1 MNAYQRT
8 TKLGRLRSTEAETS
22 SDPSD
27 GPRARLLSNA
37 RCLTEGVDVPAL
49 DAVAFLAPKRSDI
62 DIVQAVGR
70 VMRTAPQ
77 KTVGYV
83 VLPVLVPEGKLM
95 KSAEVLEGSDFKQVF
110 RVLRALRSH
119 DERLDVTVNSLNSA
133 LHKLPLRI
141 LDRTCPYDGAE
152 AVQQQLA
159 LDDVLAQKVAS
170 AVVEFV
176 GDRQYWPSWGR
187 RTADVCRLVRSHLDA
202 EAAAKPEVREALA
215 GFARAMADTAIPSF
229 TEADARE
236 MISQHVVTMPVF
248 DAFFAENRFAKQNP
262 VSRHIDGLLAQL
274 AAAGVRFDRRVES
287 LRGNYERITAG
298 LSEAS
303 SEEKLDRLRQVYE
316 GFFKAA
322 IPDVVERLGIVYTP
336 LPLVDFVLRSVDAV
350 CRAEFGRGIGAEGV
364 TVMDPFVGTGTFPA
378 RLFTLRRADGEW
390 LVADSDVARK
400 YHSEIWAR
408 DLVMLAYYIAALK
421 IEESAAERG
430 VFEESRYESFPGIA
444 LVDTFASETPNMKSQ
459 RDRYHQEAMAW
470 GAVPPEN
477 STRARTQETAPIKVI
492 VGNPP
497 WSAGQKSSGDDNPRD
512 DYEEIAQRV
521 RETYG
526 AKQAAVTGGSGG
538 GKSAG
543 NLYVQAFRW
552 ATDRLASPDGN
563 PENEGW
569 IVAFVHPNSLIT
581 ATSLAG
587 MRAALRDEFTG
598 LYVMNLR
605 GDAYKSGEEFKREGE
620 KIFGSGSRNGVQI
633 TVLVRNPT
641 LAADNPAVLHYAEVP
656 EGLSRDQKFEWLET
670 LGDVTSHELTE
681 VPVNER
687 HDWVNI
693 GDGSFD
699 QLLPVCDINKKATRI
714 AVRHHA
720 LGVATNCDTYVY
732 SFSRDDLID
741 RVQRLIAAYEE
752 ARRAVHAELWSGPPD
767 RRVIAERIDEWSDN
781 YRLEEIKWTDMLKQ
795 SLRKGEVIEFDPA
808 RIREALY
815 RPFTKLWLY
824 EDHRILTAVKTVSAM
839 FSNSES
845 HTHTH
850 THTHSRER
858 RFSSPARTTW
868 PSPEQSRPPLSP
880 TSTPSQ
886 PDKPPESSRGGDHD
900 LGNIKHA
907 LSSTR
912 DSGAAGSG
920 GDQGIAADAGIAEAI
935 IVTSPSN
942 RTRFA
947 TLAAGIP
954 PDLHAVDPAGRVAT
968 RLKR

>member
-1 MNAYQRT
+1 M
-8 TKLGRLRSTEAETS
+8 
-22 SDPSD
+22 
-27 GPRARLLSNA
+27 SNA

-70 VMRTAPQ
+70 VMRTAPG

-119 DERLDVTVNSLNSA
+119 DERLDVTVNSINSA
-133 LHKLPLRI
+133 LHNLPLRV
-141 LDRTCPYDGAE
+141 LDRTHPYDGAE

-159 LDDVLAQKVAS
+159 LDEVLAQKVAS

-187 RTADVCRLVRSHLDA
+187 RTADVCRLVRRHLDA
-202 EAAAKPEVREALA
+202 EAADKPEVREALA
-215 GFARAMADTAIPSF
+215 GFARAMAETAIPSF
-229 TEADARE
+229 TEADAPE
-236 MISQHVVTMPVF
+236 MIAQHVVTMPVF

-262 VSRHIDGLLAQL
+262 VSRHIDSLLTRL
-274 AAAGVRFDRRVES
+274 AAAGVSFDRRIEA

-378 RLFTLRRADGEW
+378 RLFTLRRADGTP
-390 LVADSDVARK
+390 LVADADVARK
-400 YHSEIWAR
+400 YHHEVQAK

-430 VFEESRYESFPGIA
+430 VFEESRYEPFPGIA
-444 LVDTFASETPNMKSQ
+444 LADTFASGTPAMRSQ
-459 RDRYHQEAMAW
+459 RDRYAQQVMAV
-470 GAVPPEN
+470 GAPVPEN
-477 STRARTQETAPIKVI
+477 SDRARTQETTPIKVI

-552 ATDRLASPDGN
+552 ATDRLASPDGK
-563 PENEGW
+563 PDNEGW
-569 IVAFVHPNSLIT
+569 IVAFVHPHSLIT
-581 ATSLAG
+581 APSLTG
-587 MRAALRDEFTG
+587 MRAALREEFTDI
-598 LYVMNLR
+598 YVVNLR
-605 GDAYKSGEEFKREGE
+605 GDAYKSGEERRREGDG
-620 KIFGSGSRNGVQI
+620 IFGYGSRNGVQI
-633 TVLVRNPT
+633 TVLVRNPD
-641 LAADNPAVLHYAEVP
+641 LGENKSASLYYAEVP
-656 EGLSRDQKFEWLET
+656 DYFTSDEKFEWLKE
-670 LGDVTSHELTE
+670 LSDVTSDELTE

-699 QLLPVCDINKKATRI
+699 QLLPVCDIDKKATRI
-714 AVRHHA
+714 AVRDHA

-732 SFSRDDLID
+732 SFSRDGLID

-767 RRVIAERIDEWSDN
+767 RRVIAERVDEWSDN
-781 YRLEEIKWTDMLKQ
+781 DRIGEIKWTDMLKQ
-795 SLRKGEVIEFDPA
+795 SLRKGEIIEFDSD
-808 RIREALY
+808 RIREVLY

-839 FSNSES
+839 FPPIALT

-850 THTHSRER
+850 THTHTIISAPNNRAI
-858 RFSSPARTTW
+858 FGALATNI
-868 PSPEQSRPPLSP
+868 L
-880 TSTPSQ
+880 
-886 PDKPPESSRGGDHD
+886 GD
-900 LGNIKHA
+900 
-907 LSSTR
+907 LSST
-912 DSGAAGSG
+912 G
-920 GDQGIAADAGIAEAI
+920 GNQ
-935 IVTSPSN
+935 
-942 RTRFA
+942 
-947 TLAAGIP
+947 
-954 PDLHAVDPAGRVAT
+954 PARILP
-968 RLKR
+968 RRRS

>member
-8 TKLGRLRSTEAETS
+8 TKLGRLRSTEAEPS

-70 VMRTAPQ
+70 VMRTAPG

-119 DERLDVTVNSLNSA
+119 DERLDVTVNSVNSA
-133 LHKLPLRI
+133 LHKLPLRV

-202 EAAAKPEVREALA
+202 EAAAKPEVAEALA

-274 AAAGVRFDRRVES
+274 AAAGVHFDRRIES

-444 LVDTFASETPNMKSQ
+444 LLDTFASETPNMKSQ

-521 RETYG
+521 RETYET
-526 AKQAAVTGGSGG
+526 KQVEVTGRSGG
-538 GKSAG
+538 GNSAG

-552 ATDRLASPDGN
+552 ATDRLTAYDGD
-563 PENEGW
+563 PENDGW
-569 IVAFVHPNSLIT
+569 IVAFVHPNSLTT
-581 ATSLAG
+581 ATSRAG
-587 MRAALRDEFTG
+587 MRAVLRDEFTG
-598 LYVMNLR
+598 IYVVNLR
-605 GDAYKSGEEFKREGE
+605 GDAYKSGEERRREGDG
-620 KIFGSGSRNGVQI
+620 IFGYGSRNGVQI
-633 TVLVRNPT
+633 TVLVRNPDSGK
-641 LAADNPAVLHYAEVP
+641 DNPATLYYTEVSDYLTSN
-656 EGLSRDQKFEWLET
+656 EKFEWLEA
-670 LGDVTSHELTE
+670 LGDVTSNELTKTLI
-681 VPVNER
+681 NER
-687 HDWVNI
+687 HEWTNI
-693 GDGSFD
+693 GDDDFEG
-699 QLLPVCDINKKATRI
+699 LLPICDTNQSNARV
-714 AVRHHA
+714 AVKDHA
-720 LGVATNCDTYVY
+720 SGVKTNCDVYVY
-732 SFSRDDLID
+732 SFSREDLEGRVKRLID
-741 RVQRLIAAYEE
+741 LYDAARNCVHDGSPSRQYVQSQVQQQTINDRL
-752 ARRAVHAELWSGPPD
+752 D
-767 RRVIAERIDEWSDN
+767 T
-781 YRLEEIKWTDMLKQ
+781 IKWTDTLKQ
-795 SLRKGEVIEFDPA
+795 SLRKGEIIEFDST
-808 RIREALY
+808 RIREVLY

-824 EDHRILTAVKTVSAM
+824 EDHRILTSVKTISTMIPSKSLSLSLSLSLSA
-839 FSNSES
+839 
-845 HTHTH
+845 
-850 THTHSRER
+850 R
-858 RFSSPARTTW
+858 RTTW
-868 PSPEQSRPPLSP
+868 PSPESSRQTPSAISTLSRP
-880 TSTPSQ
+880 
-886 PDKPPESSRGGDHD
+886 DKLLESSRGGDND
-900 LGNIKHA
+900 FRNIEHA
-907 LSSTR
+907 LSSAR
-912 DSGAAGSG
+912 DSRNAGFG
-920 GDQGIAADAGIAEAI
+920 DDQGIATDTGYPEAAI
-935 IVTSPSN
+935 MIPMSSN
-942 RTRFA
+942 MPFQALA
-947 TLAAGIP
+947 TLEA
-954 PDLHAVDPAGRVAT
+954 PDLATIKWSHGSTRVLP
-968 RLKR
+968 RRSS